1 MCNYVTIF
9 LVVLCSL
16 SIVGASS
23 GYQTVTDKE
32 VNTSVVNSLR
42 WFVHNA
48 RQVLEAQMDLNWN
61 YALQVKLL
69 AEKLADIDRNLEDV
83 QLSSTP
89 ADGSV
94 GKVKQVSLTE
104 LDNQT
109 RINILGGRA
118 LLGYKAQ
125 QLQTELEQLTQGSGN
140 KLDAFNRAITKA
152 EDLFEQ
158 VMSLRF
164 SIREGQNRSEQSH
177 SSYVAQ
183 EKDGVDAGQRLA
195 GQARNLVQYHSDDR
209 SGPVFFVASATA
221 TNGKPGPAKAS
232 GAETEAKYTT
242 GDLKK
247 RMEEIAR
254 QAKTLQQMIFE
265 TGQKAEMV
273 KRMYNVSGPFGQKL
287 REKVVGCSKR
297 VIS

>member
-1 MCNYVTIF
+1 M
-9 LVVLCSL
+9 
-16 SIVGASS
+16 
-23 GYQTVTDKE
+23 
-32 VNTSVVNSLR
+32 
-42 WFVHNA
+42 
-48 RQVLEAQMDLNWN
+48 
-61 YALQVKLL
+61 L
-69 AEKLADIDRNLEDV
+69 AEKLADIERNLEDV
-83 QLSSTP
+83 QLSSTF

-94 GKVKQVSLTE
+94 GKAKQVSLTE

-164 SIREGQNRSEQSH
+164 SIREGQNRSEQWH

-183 EKDGVDAGQRLA
+183 GKDGVDAEPRLA
-195 GQARNLVQYHSDDR
+195 GQARDLIQYHSDDQAR
-209 SGPVFFVASATA
+209 GPVFFVASATA

-273 KRMYNVSGPFGQKL
+273 KRMEKQTFSKL
-287 REKVVGCSKR
+287 ADMEQLKKSWEGRKIPVNEEVVALEKKLNSDLMMYQETLKEAEVLKQQL
-297 VIS
+297 ISMFNAIFFKESETVK